1 MPSRS
6 DFFRFL
12 ESEERLSV
20 SKLSLES
27 RLFDRERE
35 RERFFDVF
43 VFRGKIAMGWADIYI
58 RRVRGVVLG
67 A

>member
-1 MPSRS
+1 MMPSRS

-27 RLFDRERE
+27 RLFTERE